1 LAWVIGLRVIITH
14 VDDVAVAGLPHIARF
29 DNRHSAGFFMSRQ
42 MPFSMFSFS
51 KLSIAVALATTT
63 VVVDAQPMLEEVVV
77 TAQRREQSLQD
88 APVAITAFSAEDIDT
103 RGIRDVKDI
112 SLFVP
117 NVNIAPAPGGST
129 GATIAIR
136 GSTTINPALT
146 WEPTV
151 GLYLDGVFLGKNLGG
166 IFEIAELERVEVLRG
181 PQGTLYGKNTIGGAV
196 NLVTRLPSE
205 SMGGYLE
212 ASAGNEGYTAFRGR
226 LETGALGSVGGGV
239 GELRAS
245 IAYSNRSRDGFYDNI
260 DSDPTG
266 GFNPFVNPRSN
277 STFQDL
283 DNDALRAD
291 FLLTATD
298 NLTLRYYS

>member
-42 MPFSMFSFS
+42 MLFSMFSFS

-129 GATIAIR
+129 GATIAFAAR
-136 GSTTINPALT
+136 PPLT
-146 WEPTV
+146 
-151 GLYLDGVFLGKNLGG
+151 
-166 IFEIAELERVEVLRG
+166 
-181 PQGTLYGKNTIGGAV
+181 Q
-196 NLVTRLPSE
+196 RLP
-205 SMGGYLE
+205 
-212 ASAGNEGYTAFRGR
+212 
-226 LETGALGSVGGGV
+226 GS
-239 GELRAS
+239 
-245 IAYSNRSRDGFYDNI
+245 
-260 DSDPTG
+260 
-266 GFNPFVNPRSN
+266 PR
-277 STFQDL
+277 
-283 DNDALRAD
+283 
-291 FLLTATD
+291 
-298 NLTLRYYS
+298 